1 MNCLS
6 YLTINMERKLGD
18 KMMDRLTINNT
29 LIKCQDCLENSNC
42 YNHSCNHINE
52 TIKKLAYY
60 EDLEESGKLPL
71 LHIGCDVYFR
81 VKGMN
86 QFGAYVD
93 FIQTQKI
100 GRIDI
105 DINGILYCTA
115 SVKFIISDLGKSVFL
130 TREEAEEKL
139 KEMK

>member
-1 MNCLS
+1 M
-6 YLTINMERKLGD
+6 K
-18 KMMDRLTINNT
+18 RLTINNT

-52 TIKKLAYY
+52 AIQNLAYY
-60 EDLEESGKLPL
+60 EELEESGRLPTL
-71 LHIGCDVYFR
+71 YIGCDVYFR

-86 QFGAYVD
+86 QFGEYVD

-115 SVKFIISDLGKSVFL
+115 SVKFIVSDLGKTVFL
-130 TREEAEEKL
+130 TRDEAEEKL
-139 KEMK
+139 KGMV